1 MLISI
6 LFTYDTLPAV
16 RQGCN
21 VCCLIIIKQVLEQLM
36 LIQRFRKF
44 MPGLLCQ
51 HKAYWLAQLREFYL
65 QV

>member
-1 MLISI
+1 MIHSLQ
-6 LFTYDTLPAV
+6 LDRGVMCAGF
-16 RQGCN
+16 
-21 VCCLIIIKQVLEQLM
+21 IIIKQVLEQLM

-44 MPGLLCQ
+44 MPSLFCQ